1 MVCNLIL
8 TVCHVSYRHMTV
20 ERHESLID
28 AIRLC
33 YAKVHEIITSSDVTY
48 VMSQKYASKLMR
60 TCIKQFGAA
69 RMACSLEES
78 ATLII
83 GQFLPVWYSLV
94 VQTLSRIQS
103 VTNMNNQLAV
113 IIEML
118 RSIPIA
124 LEVFQ
129 DGCEDIF
136 NEMMRIFWNLL
147 CLIRDDNERST
158 GMSSGGSSST
168 FLVVLYIVPSQ
179 STAHVLDFTCICAH
193 SHFLVYRGRNREL
206 LWLHQRW

>member
-1 MVCNLIL
+1 
-8 TVCHVSYRHMTV
+8 MTV

-33 YAKVHEIITSSDVTY
+33 YGKVHEIITSTDVTY
-48 VMSQKYASKLMR
+48 IMSQKYSSKLMR
-60 TCIKQFGAA
+60 ICIGQFGAA

-78 ATLII
+78 ATVII

-103 VTNMNNQLAV
+103 VTDMNNQLAV

-118 RSIPIA
+118 RSIPVA

-147 CLIRDDNERST
+147 CLIRDDNERSS
-158 GMSSGGSSST
+158 GMTSGDSSST
-168 FLVVLYIVPSQ
+168 CLLVLYNVPSQ
-179 STAHVLDFTCICAH
+179 STAHVLDLTCIF
-193 SHFLVYRGRNREL
+193 SHYYFLVSRGRNRESM
-206 LWLHQRW
+206 WLHQRWR

>member
-1 MVCNLIL
+1 
-8 TVCHVSYRHMTV
+8 MTV

-33 YAKVHEIITSSDVTY
+33 YGKVHEIITSSEVTY
-48 VMSQKYASKLMR
+48 IMSQKYSSKLMR
-60 TCIKQFGAA
+60 ICIGQFGAA

-78 ATLII
+78 ATVII

-103 VTNMNNQLAV
+103 VTDMNNQLAV

-136 NEMMRIFWNLL
+136 NEMMRIFWSLL
-147 CLIRDDNERST
+147 CLIRDDNERSN
-158 GMSSGGSSST
+158 GMTSGWSST
-168 FLVVLYIVPSQ
+168 TCLFVLNIAPNKLHLTSLTLPAY
-179 STAHVLDFTCICAH
+179 
-193 SHFLVYRGRNREL
+193 SHNAAF
-206 LWLHQRW
+206 W

>member
-1 MVCNLIL
+1 
-8 TVCHVSYRHMTV
+8 MTV

-33 YAKVHEIITSSDVTY
+33 YGKVHEIITSSDVTY
-48 VMSQKYASKLMR
+48 TMSQKYSSKLMR
-60 TCIKQFGAA
+60 ICIGQFGAA

-78 ATLII
+78 TTVII

-103 VTNMNNQLAV
+103 VKDMNKQLAV
-113 IIEML
+113 MIEML
-118 RSIPIA
+118 RSIPMA

-136 NEMMRIFWNLL
+136 NEMMRIFWSLL

-158 GMSSGGSSST
+158 GMTSGGSSTT
-168 FLVVLYIVPSQ
+168 FLLVLYIACSQ
-179 STAHVLDFTCICAH
+179 SRAHVLDLTCIFSLYC
-193 SHFLVYRGRNREL
+193 FLVSRGRSRESM
-206 LWLHQRW
+206 WIHQRWR

>member
-1 MVCNLIL
+1 
-8 TVCHVSYRHMTV
+8 MTV

-33 YAKVHEIITSSDVTY
+33 YGKVHEIITSTDVTY
-48 VMSQKYASKLMR
+48 VMSQKYSSKLMR
-60 TCIKQFGAA
+60 ICIGHFGAA

-103 VTNMNNQLAV
+103 VTDMKNQLAV

-136 NEMMRIFWNLL
+136 NEMMRIFWSLL
-147 CLIRDDNERST
+147 CLIRDDNERSSEMT
-158 GMSSGGSSST
+158 SGGSSTTCSI
-168 FLVVLYIVPSQ
+168 VLYIIPSQ
-179 STAHVLDFTCICAH
+179 STAHVLHLT
-193 SHFLVYRGRNREL
+193 
-206 LWLHQRW
+206 